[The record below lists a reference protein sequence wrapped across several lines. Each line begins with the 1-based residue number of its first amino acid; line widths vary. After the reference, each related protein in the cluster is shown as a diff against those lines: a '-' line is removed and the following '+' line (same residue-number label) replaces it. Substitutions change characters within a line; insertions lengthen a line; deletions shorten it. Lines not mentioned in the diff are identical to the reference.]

1 MIKFFDNSIETCAGS
16 EIRVI
21 YEPKVNDDGS
31 IDLIKVGEE
40 NIQDYIQSHADSCDL
55 RIIIKRYLN
64 GDESVLNQRALAFG
78 DTTKYP
84 KTYAE
89 MLQLQMDATLAFN
102 ELPVEL
108 KDKFNNDPNQ
118 FFAQAGT
125 DEFYEKLGV
134 VRQENIKEGEVKVE
148 NE

>member
-1 MIKFFDNSIETCAGS
+1 MKYYFDGSIVTDPGS
-16 EIRVI
+16 EIRII

-31 IDLIKVGEE
+31 IDLVEAGKE
-40 NIQDYIQSHADSCDL
+40 NVQDYIQSHAESCDL
-55 RIIIKRYLN
+55 RLIIKRYLN

-78 DTTKYP
+78 DTTQFP

-89 MLQLQMDATLAFN
+89 MLQLQIDAKLAFDRLSPETKN
-102 ELPVEL
+102 
-108 KDKFNNDPNQ
+108 KFNNDSNQ

-134 VRQENIKEGEVKVE
+134 VKEEKVE
-148 NE
+148 SEVVKEE